1 MAKRR
6 DQKKGVFCLETASW
20 DPGIRGTA
28 SVEHVLRLLKATERV
43 PFLHFDVGTRE
54 ELDFYLKKWGG
65 VSFKNSHPV
74 LYLGFHGSPG
84 EICLGERQENSL
96 SLEDI
101 AERLED
107 KCRGCIVHFGSCSTL
122 RTQDKRLNAF
132 LHRTGALAVCGYR
145 SDTDW
150 LKSAAFEVL
159 VLGQLQQVSFTRR
172 GMYAFERGLK
182 EAAPDLVQKLKF
194 RLVVRPGT

>member
-74 LYLGFHGSPG
+74 LYLGFHGRPG

-107 KCRGCIVHFGSCSTL
+107 KCRGMHRPL
-122 RTQDKRLNAF
+122 RFMQHAQDAGQATERV
-132 LHRTGALAVCGYR
+132 LAPYGR
-145 SDTDW
+145 P
-150 LKSAAFEVL
+150 
-159 VLGQLQQVSFTRR
+159 G
-172 GMYAFERGLK
+172 GMRIPVRY
-182 EAAPDLVQKLKF
+182 
-194 RLVVRPGT
+194 RLVEVSCLRGIGARTASAGVVHSSRDVRI